1 MKEGHRVPQRDNFF
15 EDIYSRM
22 ASIITPFFLNF
33 TPNQV
38 TILSGGF
45 GIIGSCLL
53 ISDNY
58 LALFSAAIL
67 IQLFSI
73 LDLVDGN
80 IARIKNLQSKFGMWL
95 DIFFDKLV
103 DFLIMFIATLG
114 VYLSNGDSN
123 ILIWGMVL
131 IGSVFFNQIIMIL
144 NTTRNYFE
152 FSRDS
157 GSKFTKIIEDKNSK
171 INFFLKFIYF
181 FRKHLTYQHNT
192 FLFLISFFAI
202 INQML
207 FGIYFLTLH
216 SLISL
221 ILSIMINFYRISEV

>member
-1 MKEGHRVPQRDNFF
+1 MKEGHRTPQRDNFF
-15 EDIYSRM
+15 EAIYSKI
-22 ASIITPFFLNF
+22 AKSITPFFLNF

-38 TILSGGF
+38 TILSGIF
-45 GIIGSCLL
+45 GIIGSFLL

-58 LALFSAAIL
+58 LALFFSAIL

-73 LDLVDGN
+73 LDLVDGD

-103 DFLIMFIATLG
+103 DFLIIFLAPLG
-114 VYLSNGDSN
+114 VYLSNGDPN
-123 ILIWGMVL
+123 ILICGIILM
-131 IGSVFFNQIIMIL
+131 GSVFFNQIIMIV
-144 NTTRNYFE
+144 NTTKNYFE
-152 FSRDS
+152 LSRDS
-157 GSKFTKIIEDKNSK
+157 GSKLIKIKNNKNS
-171 INFFLKFIYF
+171 NLSFFLNSLYF

-202 INQML
+202 TDKML

-221 ILSIMINFYRISEV
+221 LLSIIINFFRISEK

>member
-1 MKEGHRVPQRDNFF
+1 MKEGHRTPQRDNFF
-15 EDIYSRM
+15 EAMYSKI
-22 ASIITPFFLNF
+22 AKSITPFFLNF

-38 TILSGGF
+38 TILSGIF
-45 GIIGSCLL
+45 GIIGSFLL

-58 LALFSAAIL
+58 LALFFSAIL

-73 LDLVDGN
+73 LDLVDGD

-103 DFLIMFIATLG
+103 DFLIILIAPLG
-114 VYLSNGDSN
+114 IYLSIGDPN
-123 ILIWGMVL
+123 ILIWGIILM
-131 IGSVFFNQIIMIL
+131 GSVFFNQIIMIV
-144 NTTRNYFE
+144 NTTKNYFE
-152 FSRDS
+152 LSRDS
-157 GSKFTKIIEDKNSK
+157 GSKLIKFKENKNSK
-171 INFFLKFIYF
+171 LNFFAKFLYF

-202 INQML
+202 IDQIL
-207 FGIYFLTLH
+207 FGIYFLTFH

-221 ILSIMINFYRISEV
+221 LLSIIINFFRISKE

>member
-1 MKEGHRVPQRDNFF
+1 M
-15 EDIYSRM
+15 
-22 ASIITPFFLNF
+22 
-33 TPNQV
+33 

-45 GIIGSCLL
+45 GIIGSFLL

-114 VYLSNGDSN
+114 VYLSNGDPN

-157 GSKFTKIIEDKNSK
+157 GSKFIKIIENKNSK
-171 INFFLKFIYF
+171 LNFFFKSLYF

-221 ILSIMINFYRISEV
+221 ILSIMINFFRISEV

>member
-45 GIIGSCLL
+45 GIIGSFLL

-114 VYLSNGDSN
+114 VYLSNGDPN

-157 GSKFTKIIEDKNSK
+157 GSKFIKIIENKNSK
-171 INFFLKFIYF
+171 LNFFFKSLYF

-221 ILSIMINFYRISEV
+221 ILSIMINFFRISEV

>member
-22 ASIITPFFLNF
+22 ANIITPFFLNF

-45 GIIGSCLL
+45 GIIGSFLL

-114 VYLSNGDSN
+114 VYLSNGDPN

-157 GSKFTKIIEDKNSK
+157 GSKFIKIIENKNSK
-171 INFFLKFIYF
+171 LNFFFKSLYF

-221 ILSIMINFYRISEV
+221 ILSIMINFFRISEV

>member
-1 MKEGHRVPQRDNFF
+1 MKEGHRTPQRDNFF
-15 EDIYSRM
+15 EVMYSKI
-22 ASIITPFFLNF
+22 AKSITPFFLNF

-38 TILSGGF
+38 TILSGIF
-45 GIIGSCLL
+45 GIIGSFLL

-58 LALFSAAIL
+58 LALFFSAIL

-73 LDLVDGN
+73 LDLVDGD

-103 DFLIMFIATLG
+103 DFLIILIAPLG
-114 VYLSNGDSN
+114 IYLSIGDPN
-123 ILIWGMVL
+123 ILIWGIILM
-131 IGSVFFNQIIMIL
+131 GSVFFNQIIMIV
-144 NTTRNYFE
+144 NTTKNYFE
-152 FSRDS
+152 LSRDS
-157 GSKFTKIIEDKNSK
+157 GSKLIKFKENKNSK
-171 INFFLKFIYF
+171 LNFFAKFLYF

-202 INQML
+202 IDQIL
-207 FGIYFLTLH
+207 FGIYFLTFH

-221 ILSIMINFYRISEV
+221 LLSIIINFFRISKE